1 MKKFINYALG
11 ASLLMIT
18 VSSCKKDLSEEAAP
32 TSTTSESQRHGGWG
46 RSNTDFYALANG
58 TQLDKFNSNSCN
70 HNSPSPTNSATIS
83 GLQSGEAILAIDFR
97 PATGQLYGL
106 GSTSRLYVINPMTGA
121 ARMIGATPFTPALNG
136 TIAAFD
142 FNPTV
147 DRIRVV
153 TNTGQNFRLN
163 PETGALAAT
172 DGSINGMAGAMISA
186 VAYSN
191 NFAGSTTTTLYDI
204 DPVSDKLYK
213 QDPPNAG
220 TLVTIGA
227 LNLDVQGEGGF
238 DISPK
243 GNALGIF
250 KVNNV
255 STLFEVDLATGDA
268 DVKAS
273 FSTNY
278 TAIAIPTS
286 SVAYA
291 VTSTNNL
298 LIFGLQSSGYGGSYG
313 GGSSSATITKP
324 ITGLQAGE
332 TIKGLDMR
340 PINGQLYALGSNN
353 NLYTINSS
361 SGLATLAFAL
371 SAAIP
376 GTTFGFDFN
385 PLVDR
390 IRIVSN
396 TGANRRVNPNDG
408 IVTVD
413 SSLNP
418 GSPAITA
425 AAYTN
430 NFAGTTATTLFAIDH
445 NNNKLYQVNPPNAGT
460 VVLVGNLGV
469 DIPAENGF
477 DIGGTSNNAYA
488 VFKSGYK
495 TNIYRINTST
505 GYAYKTGSLGNEV
518 VNGFAIGLGF

>member
-1 MKKFINYALG
+1 MKKIINYALG

-18 VSSCKKDLSEEAAP
+18 ITSCKKDQSEDVVP
-32 TSTTSESQRHGGWG
+32 ISSTSESQRFGGWAS
-46 RSNTDFYALANG
+46 SNSDFYALANG
-58 TQLDKFNSNSCN
+58 TQLDRFNSNSCN
-70 HNSPSPTNSATIS
+70 HHSPSPTNSATIT
-83 GLQSGEAILAIDFR
+83 GMQSGETILAIDFR

-106 GSTSRLYVINPMTGA
+106 GSTSRIYVIHPITGV
-121 ARMIGATPFTPALNG
+121 ARMIGATPFSPAING

-163 PETGALAAT
+163 PETGGLAST
-172 DGSINGMAGAMISA
+172 DGSINGQAGAMVSA
-186 VAYSN
+186 VAYSE
-191 NFAGSTTTTLYDI
+191 NFAGATTTTLYDI
-204 DPVSDKLYK
+204 DPISDKLYK

-220 TLVTIGA
+220 TLVTIGS

-268 DVKAS
+268 DVKAT

-291 VTSTNNL
+291 VTSTNDL
-298 LIFGLQSSGYGGSYG
+298 LIFGLQFGGFG
-313 GGSSSATITKP
+313 GGNSNGVISKT

-332 TIKGLDMR
+332 TIQGLDMR
-340 PINGQLYALGSNN
+340 PLNGQLYALGSNN

-361 SGLATLAFAL
+361 SGVATLAFTL
-371 SAAIP
+371 SSTIP
-376 GTTFGFDFN
+376 GTIIGFDFN

-430 NFAGTTATTLFAIDH
+430 NFVGTTATTLFAIDH

-460 VVLVGNLGV
+460 IVFVGNLMV

-488 VFKSGYK
+488 VFKSGNK
-495 TNIYRINTST
+495 TNIYRINTTT
-505 GYAYKTGSLGNEV
+505 GRAFKTGSLGNAII
-518 VNGFAIGLGF
+518 NGFAIGLGF

>member
-1 MKKFINYALG
+1 MKKIIHYALG

-18 VSSCKKDLSEEAAP
+18 VSSCKKDQSEDAAP
-32 TSTTSESQRHGGWG
+32 ASTTTESQRFGGWG
-46 RSNTDFYALANG
+46 RSNSDFYALANG
-58 TQLDKFNSNSCN
+58 TQLDKFNSNRCN
-70 HNSPSPTNSATIS
+70 HHSPSPINSAMIT
-83 GLQSGEAILAIDFR
+83 GLQSGETILGIDFR

-106 GSTSRLYVINPMTGA
+106 GSTSRIYVINPMTGA
-121 ARMIGATPFTPALNG
+121 ARMIGATPFTPALTG

-163 PETGALAAT
+163 PETGGLAFT
-172 DGSINGMAGAMISA
+172 DGSINGQSGAMISA
-186 VAYSN
+186 VAYSDN
-191 NFAGSTTTTLYDI
+191 YAGTTTTTLYDI

-220 TLVTIGA
+220 TLVTIGS

-255 STLFEVDLATGDA
+255 STLFEVDLSTGDA
-268 DVKAS
+268 DVKAT

-291 VTSTNNL
+291 VTSTNDL
-298 LIFGLQSSGYGGSYG
+298 LIFGLQYGGFG
-313 GGSSSATITKP
+313 GGNSNGAITKP

-332 TIKGLDMR
+332 TIKGIDMR

-418 GSPAITA
+418 GSPVVTA

-460 VVLVGNLGV
+460 LVSVGNLWV
-469 DIPAENGF
+469 DVPAENGF

-488 VFKSGYK
+488 VFKSGNK
-495 TNIYRINTST
+495 TNIYRIST
-505 GYAYKTGSLGNEV
+505 TTGHAFKTGSLGNAV
-518 VNGFAIGLGF
+518 INGFAVGLGF